1 MIKSFSAVKNQMVD
15 INTKKN
21 VPLESIYLVG
31 KRESMETDNYRSSQ
45 NNSILITS
53 RPLS

>member
-1 MIKSFSAVKNQMVD
+1 MIGDKIKNK
-15 INTKKN
+15 I
-21 VPLESIYLVG
+21 PLDSIYIAG
-31 KRESMETDNYRSSQ
+31 KRESLEIEQYRSSQ